1 MVNKKAVAIV
11 SIIALIIVGAIL
23 GIRIKNLN
31 SYEYKEPKEEVE
43 TAQSATNNQSSSNN
57 EKSSKENNS
66 DSNDSENNLEANTT
80 DKNSVSE
87 NEVEN
92 NNSENSN
99 SENSAENTKSNTNNT
114 SSDNTTT
121 ENNSSKNTNT
131 SNSKNNSTSKTNST
145 EKDPEKLAISLAKEK
160 WGKKNSNVYFDVE
173 DKNEKKGIY
182 IIVVRDSSTTVEMT
196 TYKVDINKKTVTE

>member
-11 SIIALIIVGAIL
+11 SIIALIIVGVIL

-31 SYEYKEPKEEVE
+31 SYKYKEPKEEVE

-57 EKSSKENNS
+57 EKSSVENSSNNKGSEDETSKNEKEDGNSENKEENTTSNTSSVNTTEENATKENNS
-66 DSNDSENNLEANTT
+66 
-80 DKNSVSE
+80 
-87 NEVEN
+87 
-92 NNSENSN
+92 
-99 SENSAENTKSNTNNT
+99 TKNT
-114 SSDNTTT
+114 SSNTAT
-121 ENNSSKNTNT
+121 NNN
-131 SNSKNNSTSKTNST
+131 TSKTNST

-182 IIVVRDSSTTVEMT
+182 TIVVRDSSTTVEMT